1 MSKYEKLLISVI
13 IRHNLCCS
21 IWCCSCG
28 VALSICDVIEIVE
41 INFIWVEG
49 NIKSN
54 YCYIII
60 NTVIESYLCR

>member
-1 MSKYEKLLISVI
+1 MLMIV
-13 IRHNLCCS
+13 
-21 IWCCSCG
+21 
-28 VALSICDVIEIVE
+28 IVE

-60 NTVIESYLCR
+60 NRRK

>member
-1 MSKYEKLLISVI
+1 MIV
-13 IRHNLCCS
+13 
-21 IWCCSCG
+21 
-28 VALSICDVIEIVE
+28 IVE

-60 NTVIESYLCR
+60 KVACIYYLMMQWLLIVDSDL